1 MSVAAVTVLF
11 FGVLI
16 IFLILGLPIAFSLG
30 GVAMLFSLLMWG
42 PASLY
47 QVASAVWGTG
57 NDWLFVCIPLFIF
70 MGTVLQFSG
79 VADDLYTMMHRWMGP
94 IKGGLAMGTI
104 LMSTIFAAM
113 AGISGGACVT
123 LGLIALPAMLKRGY
137 HKNIALG
144 SIAAGAA
151 LGILIPPSLM
161 MILYGAIT
169 GVSIGKLFA
178 GGILPGILLSVLFL
192 IYIGIRCIINPR
204 IGPTLPLEER
214 SSWKM
219 KLISLKAVLLP
230 LLIILAVLGSIYTGA
245 ATPTEAAGVGALGAL
260 VSSVIYRRLNW
271 QRLREASLSALK
283 LSALIMWIVIGATCY
298 RSVYS
303 AIGGPE
309 FVQEA
314 LMALPVGRYTIL
326 IGIQVIIFFLGMF
339 VDPAGIVMIATPI
352 FMPVVQELGFNP
364 LWFGILFCMNL
375 EMAYLTPPLGLN
387 LFYLKGVAP
396 PEIGLSDIY
405 RSVVP
410 FVIIQAIGLALIIL
424 FPQIALWLPSLMG
437 R

>member
-1 MSVAAVTVLF
+1 MSVETITILF
-11 FGVLI
+11 FGCLL
-16 IFLILGLPIAFSLG
+16 IFLMLGLPIVFSLG
-30 GVAMLFSLLMWG
+30 GVAMLFSLFLWG

-94 IKGGLAMGTI
+94 VKGGLAMGTI
-104 LMSTIFAAM
+104 IIGTIFAAM

-178 GGILPGILLSVLFL
+178 GGILPGILLSAMFL
-192 IYIGIRCIINPR
+192 VYIGVRCVINPQM
-204 IGPTLPLEER
+204 GPTLPLEER

-260 VSSVIYRRLNW
+260 ISSVIYRRLNW
-271 QRLREASLSALK
+271 QRLKEASLESFK
-283 LSALIMWIVIGATCY
+283 LSAMIMWIVIGATCY

-314 LMALPVGRYTIL
+314 LLALPVGPYAIL

-339 VDPAGIVMIATPI
+339 IDPAGIVMIATPI
-352 FMPVVQELGFNP
+352 FMPIVQELGFNP

-396 PEIGLSDIY
+396 PEVSLTDIY
-405 RSVVP
+405 RSIIP
-410 FVIIQAIGLALIIL
+410 FVIIQAIGLALIMI

>member
-1 MSVAAVTVLF
+1 MSVETITVLF
-11 FGVLI
+11 FGCLLI
-16 IFLILGLPIAFSLG
+16 SLMLGLPIAFGLG
-30 GVAMLFSLLMWG
+30 GVAMLFSLFLWG

-79 VADDLYTMMHRWMGP
+79 VSDDLYTMMHRWMGP
-94 IKGGLAMGTI
+94 VKGGLAMGTI
-104 LMSTIFAAM
+104 IIGTIFAAM

-144 SIAAGAA
+144 SIVAGAA

-178 GGILPGILLSVLFL
+178 GGILPGILLSAMFL
-192 IYIGIRCIINPR
+192 VYIGVRCAINPR
-204 IGPTLPLEER
+204 MGPTLPLEER
-214 SSWKM
+214 SNWKL
-219 KLISLKAVLLP
+219 KLVSLKAVLLP

-260 VSSVIYRRLNW
+260 ISSVIYRRLNW
-271 QRLREASLSALK
+271 QRLKEASLEAFK
-283 LSALIMWIVIGATCY
+283 LSAMIMWIVIGATCY

-314 LMALPVGRYTIL
+314 LLALPVGPYAIL
-326 IGIQVIIFFLGMF
+326 IGIQLIIFFLGMF
-339 VDPAGIVMIATPI
+339 IDPAGIVMIATPI
-352 FMPVVQELGFNP
+352 FMPIVQELGFNP

-396 PEIGLSDIY
+396 PEVSLTDIY
-405 RSVVP
+405 RSIIP
-410 FVIIQAIGLALIIL
+410 FVIIQAIGLALIMI